1 MAGLPAGREVLFL
14 PDQFLGAHVQQVTG
28 RPGIHVWMGECH
40 VHAGISGADLR
51 ERVAAAPDAEV
62 LIHPECGCATSA
74 MWMAGTGDLPAER
87 THVLSTSGMLEYAR
101 TAAAGRVLVA
111 TEVGMLHQLRQVNN
125 RSVFEAVNPRAV
137 CPYMKMTTPEALLR
151 CLREGRDEVLVD
163 IDVAARAR
171 RAVEAMI
178 AVGTPSAVGE

>member
-1 MAGLPAGREVLFL
+1 
-14 PDQFLGAHVQQVTG
+14 
-28 RPGIHVWMGECH
+28 
-40 VHAGISGADLR
+40 
-51 ERVAAAPDAEV
+51 
-62 LIHPECGCATSA
+62 

-101 TAAAGRVLVA
+101 TASAGRVLVA

-151 CLREGRDEVLVD
+151 CLREGSDEVLVD